1 MKRAIMKR
9 WRWIGTLGLI
19 AAGGA
24 GIASLLAGS
33 PPPVGSLVTLAHDG
47 DPASTAIAFTGDSGS
62 PRILTGAFAAASSP
76 SVSFDG
82 RRFLFVATSS
92 PGDGPAIW
100 EMRVDGSGARMVT
113 TGNGAPS
120 DPAWLPDGR
129 ILYSDRPGPAE
140 QAPPGVRALFTFDPA
155 AGASE
160 RLTYGFHRDVRP
172 TLRDDGLVWFERFS
186 PPDDEDAPG
195 VLMTIR
201 PDGTG
206 FSLSPEPSRPLD
218 DMADPSGITPP
229 DGYTLVARRP
239 SGPHPAPPMLTS
251 VVNTGRRTGT
261 LLCLDVRSSRL
272 ASVASLPP
280 DAIASVRVSV
290 IESEASAGSGSFLV
304 EAPVHPDGSFFVE
317 VPADTPLRLT
327 LIGRAGESLAS
338 FDSGVWVRPNENRGC
353 IGCHEEQDRVPENR
367 APLAV
372 QDPPFGAAVTAAS
385 TGAAHESR

>member
-1 MKRAIMKR
+1 MKR
-9 WRWIGTLGLI
+9 WRWLGMLGLI

-33 PPPVGSLVTLAHDG
+33 PPPVGTLATLARDA
-47 DPASTAIAFTGDSGS
+47 DPASTAIAFTGDSGA
-62 PRILTGAFAAASSP
+62 PRILTGAFAAAGSP

-82 RRFLFVATSS
+82 RRFLFVGTAS
-92 PGDGPAIW
+92 PGDAPAIW
-100 EMRVDGSGARMVT
+100 EMRMDGSAARMVT

-140 QAPPGVRALFTFDPA
+140 QARPGVRALFTFDPA
-155 AGASE
+155 AGAPE

-172 TLRDDGLVWFERFS
+172 TLRDDGLVWFERIT
-186 PPDDEDAPG
+186 PPDDANSPG

-206 FSLSPEPSRPLD
+206 FSLSPEPSRPPD
-218 DMADPSGITPP
+218 GIADPSGIALP
-229 DGYTLVARRP
+229 DGYSIVARRP
-239 SGPHPAPPMLTS
+239 TGPHPAPPMLTS
-251 VVNTGRRTGT
+251 VVDTGRRTGT
-261 LLCLDVRSSRL
+261 LLCLDVRASRL
-272 ASVASLPP
+272 ASIASLPS
-280 DAIASVRVSV
+280 DAIAAVRVSV
-290 IESEASAGSGSFLV
+290 IEGEASSGPGSFLV
-304 EAPVHPDGSFFVE
+304 DAPVHADGSFFVE

-327 LIGRAGESLAS
+327 LIGRSGEPLAS
-338 FDSGVWVRPNENRGC
+338 LDSGVWVRPNENRGC
-353 IGCHEEQDRVPENR
+353 IGCHEERDRVPENR

-372 QDPPFGAAVTAAS
+372 QGPPYGAAVTAAS